1 MSIILQNVSHT
12 YMADT
17 SLAQSAISDI
27 NLTINENEFIA
38 IIGHTGSGKSTLV
51 SHMNGLIQPTSGK
64 VFVDGLDMSDKSKRK
79 LGRAA
84 VGMAFQYPEHQ
95 LFEETVAKDI
105 AFGPKNMGLDDEEI
119 GVRVRESMELVGL
132 DFLTFAN
139 KSPFDL
145 SGGEKRRAALAGI
158 IAMRP
163 KYLVLDEPMAGLDP
177 MGRRT
182 VISTVFRLKE
192 ALKCTIII
200 VSHSMDDVARVAE
213 RIIVM
218 NNGKIAMDGKPKD
231 IFSNADKLIEIGL
244 GLPQALSLAHALRQ
258 RGIDVP
264 EGIYTMDAMQE
275 FLERRLGLC

>member
-1 MSIILQNVSHT
+1 MPIILQNVTHT

-17 SLAQSAISDI
+17 ALAQAAISDI

-132 DFLTFAN
+132 DFFTFAN

-182 VISTVFRLKE
+182 VISTVFKLKE

-218 NNGKIAMDGKPKD
+218 SNGKIAMDGNPHD